1 MSKKRETYKD
11 AIKEL
16 EKIVAEI
23 EDENIE
29 VDMLTEKV
37 KRASYLIRLC
47 KNKLKSTDDEVK
59 GVLSELEKESN
70 ATPDEPF

>member
-1 MSKKRETYKD
+1 MSKKRETYKE
-11 AIKEL
+11 AVEEL
-16 EKIVAEI
+16 ERIVMEI

-37 KRASYLIRLC
+37 KRASYLIRFC

>member
-1 MSKKRETYKD
+1 MSKKRETYKE
-11 AIKEL
+11 AVEEL
-16 EKIVAEI
+16 ERIVMEI

-37 KRASYLIRLC
+37 KRASYLIRFC

-59 GVLSELEKESN
+59 GALSELEKESN
-70 ATPDEPF
+70 ATLDEPF